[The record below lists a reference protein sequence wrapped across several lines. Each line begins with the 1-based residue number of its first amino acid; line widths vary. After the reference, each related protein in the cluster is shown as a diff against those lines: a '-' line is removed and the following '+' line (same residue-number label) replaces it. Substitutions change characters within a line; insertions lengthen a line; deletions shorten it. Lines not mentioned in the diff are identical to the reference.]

1 MKKLMF
7 AAAVAAGLA
16 AFGDGIE
23 SANTVGYNTLG
34 WMSQGEYYMMGMQF
48 ESTVGNSIK
57 LSEIDFG
64 DMTGPAWDAGNQ
76 FLITAPQVQLAFPN
90 REGVTDY
97 YFLSDGNATYDGPG
111 WVDSA
116 GNHQDPDVSAA
127 LGFWYRNTTSVAPK
141 LTMAGQVVSDSPV
154 EKTYNADWRMLVN
167 PFPVDT
173 KLSDID
179 FGDINSTA
187 PAYDSGNQFLSTATA
202 IQVPFASREGFT
214 DYYYLSDGNATYD
227 GPGWVDSAGNN
238 VDITKVV
245 IPAGRGCWFK
255 GNQALTVTFTK

>member
-7 AAAVAAGLA
+7 TAAVAAAGGLMA
-16 AFGDGIE
+16 IE
-23 SANTVGYNTLG
+23 SANTVGYTTQA
-34 WMSQGEYYMMGMQF
+34 WMNKGTYYMMGMQF
-48 ESTVGNSIK
+48 ETTTGGSVK

-64 DMTGPAWDAGNQ
+64 DMTGPAYDSGNE
-76 FLITAPQVQLAFPN
+76 FLLTAPQIQLAFAN
-90 REGVTDY
+90 TEGVTDY
-97 YFLSDGNATYDGPG
+97 YFLSDGNATYTGPG
-111 WVDSA
+111 WVDSL
-116 GNHQDPDVSAA
+116 GNHADPDVSTA
-127 LGFWYRNTTSVAPK
+127 LGFWYRNTTSTAPSF
-141 LTMAGQVVSDSPV
+141 TTAGQVVPDSPF
-154 EKTYNADWRMLVN
+154 EKTFNASWRMLVS

-187 PAYDSGNQFLSTATA
+187 PAYDAGNQFMSTATA
-202 IQVPFASREGFT
+202 IQVPFANSEGFT

-227 GPGWVDSAGNN
+227 GPGWVDSLGNN

-255 GNQALTVTFTK
+255 GNKALTVTFTK